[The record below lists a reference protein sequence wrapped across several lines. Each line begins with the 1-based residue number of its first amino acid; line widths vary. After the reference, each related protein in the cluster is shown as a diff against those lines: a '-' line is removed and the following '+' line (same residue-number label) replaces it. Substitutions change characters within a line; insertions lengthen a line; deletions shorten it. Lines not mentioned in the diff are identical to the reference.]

1 MWIFVCGISLQ
12 VWQNVLVIVK
22 MYFDNQIYFD
32 GACGFLEDY
41 FVPRAVE
48 LEVRVGMGLR
58 KAPVLKTIKI
68 YSKNIFFLSKL
79 LVV

>member
-1 MWIFVCGISLQ
+1 
-12 VWQNVLVIVK
+12 

-48 LEVRVGMGLR
+48 LQVRVGMGLR

-68 YSKNIFFLSKL
+68 YSKNIFFYLNC
-79 LVV
+79 